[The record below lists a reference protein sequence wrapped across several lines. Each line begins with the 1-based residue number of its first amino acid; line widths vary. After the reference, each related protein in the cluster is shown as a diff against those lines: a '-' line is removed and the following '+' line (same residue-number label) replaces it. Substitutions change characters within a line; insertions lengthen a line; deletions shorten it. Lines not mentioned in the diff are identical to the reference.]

1 MTYLFLSFTAAIF
14 LHLVFGALTIA
25 WCGVKITE
33 ICYGTGP
40 KLVSFGKITIR
51 LIPISGYARMLD
63 SRENNLEEHE
73 LQFAYNLKPSFVR
86 AFILVSGSI
95 SLILIAELLIGK
107 QAFDYFTNAFGQI
120 TRFILSPTQDA
131 QVYIQKIL
139 DFTETSSIITIFSI
153 TLTKIAAINLL
164 PIPALNGGNALLEL
178 INLNKKHRLFILKAG
193 ISVILLMLLSVGI
206 AIINFIW
213 F

>member
-14 LHLVFGALTIA
+14 LHLVFGALTIV

-63 SRENNLEEHE
+63 SRENHLEEHE

-86 AFILVSGSI
+86 AFIMVSGSI

-164 PIPALNGGNALLEL
+164 PIPALNGGSALLEL

-206 AIINFIW
+206 AIINFIC